1 MESFGAKKS
10 RNGSEVS
17 LSELL
22 GEGTSTRMGARQK
35 AFMQIDEE
43 MVKALTEEHEV
54 PAEEENGESY
64 LAGYQAALEEMRPR
78 LAGLEHGLPKTGKK
92 DKNGVVRVVHLVC
105 ISKSGNRIY
114 FRDMGDQTLDV
125 LKESFTSCYGFKSK
139 KECLA
144 YIDNPGSATSLV
156 KMF

>member
-22 GEGTSTRMGARQK
+22 GESASTRLGPRK
-35 AFMQIDEE
+35 RAFQ
-43 MVKALTEEHEV
+43 EV
-54 PAEEENGESY
+54 DAEIAKILEENDDETVVEAIEG
-64 LAGYQAALEEMRPR
+64 LRLRVAALE
-78 LAGLEHGLPKTGKK
+78 LGLPKVGKK

>member
-22 GEGTSTRMGARQK
+22 GEGTSTRLGPRK
-35 AFMQIDEE
+35 RAFQ
-43 MVKALTEEHEV
+43 EV
-54 PAEEENGESY
+54 DAEIAKILEENDDETVVEAIEG
-64 LAGYQAALEEMRPR
+64 LR
-78 LAGLEHGLPKTGKK
+78 LRVAGLEHGLPKTGKK